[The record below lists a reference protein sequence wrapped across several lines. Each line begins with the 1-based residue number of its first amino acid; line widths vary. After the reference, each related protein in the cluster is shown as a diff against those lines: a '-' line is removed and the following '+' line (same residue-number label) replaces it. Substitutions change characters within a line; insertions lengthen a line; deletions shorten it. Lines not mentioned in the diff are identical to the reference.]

1 MKKIILLLVIAAVAA
16 AGYFFYKKYS
26 DAGKN
31 GNGRLV
37 SCNGRLEATEVSIA
51 TKLAGRIEEVMVLM
65 GHTKIET
72 TLIYCNIKQD
82 NVRESYRKYAA

>member
-37 SCNGRLEATEVSIA
+37 SGNGRLEATEVSIA
-51 TKLAGRIEEVMVLM
+51 T
-65 GHTKIET
+65 
-72 TLIYCNIKQD
+72 
-82 NVRESYRKYAA
+82 